1 MGKSGN
7 TDFEIWWE
15 AQMNDFLNRSYHE
28 KLPFDHEM
36 AIFDQIDQFL
46 TQWLGK
52 SGEIDSKVGWDAR
65 MNDMKPL

>member
-1 MGKSGN
+1 MIFWTKAIMKN
-7 TDFEIWWE
+7 C
-15 AQMNDFLNRSYHE
+15 L
-28 KLPFDHEM
+28 FDHEM